1 MLPLRRNWWRGSTA
15 CAWVSDLHSQPAVM
29 NPDQLPETL
38 LSRIEDA
45 GINASAPPQQRWVD
59 GWLLRYSPGKAKRAR
74 CVQAVADGRLALAE
88 RLALCQ
94 AVMDKAGLPLVVRIT
109 PFSRPSGLD
118 ADLAAL
124 GWNQQDDTRV
134 MVVPHCPAV
143 AEPLPAGLL
152 WQRLD
157 SAAYAEVVGALRGSP
172 PVQRQAHAQRLAL
185 SPVPYQGWVLRQAD
199 AASSGAASG
208 SGGGSGG
215 AGPVLACGQSAA
227 EADLVGLYD
236 VFTAP
241 QARGQGLARLLCSRL
256 LAQAHAAGA
265 RCAYLQVDADNHAAR
280 SVYRR
285 LGFADAYAYHYR
297 TPAADAG

>member
-1 MLPLRRNWWRGSTA
+1 MSPSRRNWWTAWTA
-15 CAWVSDLHSQPAVM
+15 CAWVSDAHSLPAVM
-29 NPDQLPETL
+29 NPDRLPEAL

-94 AVMDKAGLPLVVRIT
+94 AVMDTAGLPLVVRIT
-109 PFSRPSGLD
+109 PFSRPTGLD

-124 GWNQQDDTRV
+124 GWKRQDDTRV
-134 MVVPHCPAV
+134 MVAPQCPAV

-152 WQRLD
+152 WQQLD
-157 SAAYAEVVGALRGSP
+157 GVAYAEVVGALRGSP
-172 PVQRQAHAQRLAL
+172 PAQRQAHAQRLAL
-185 SPVPYQGWVLRQAD
+185 SPVPYQGWVLRQDGAGT
-199 AASSGAASG
+199 SGATS
-208 SGGGSGG
+208 SNGG

-241 QARGQGLARLLCSRL
+241 EARGQGLARLLCSRL

>member
-1 MLPLRRNWWRGSTA
+1 
-15 CAWVSDLHSQPAVM
+15 M
-29 NPDQLPETL
+29 NPEKLPDTL

-74 CVQAVADGRLALAE
+74 CVQAVADGRLPLAE

-94 AVMDKAGLPLVVRIT
+94 AVMDGAGLPLVVRIT

-118 ADLAAL
+118 AALAAL
-124 GWNQQDDTRV
+124 GWNRQDDTRV
-134 MVVPHCPAV
+134 MVATQCPAV
-143 AEPLPAGLL
+143 AEPLSAGLL

-157 SAAYAEVVGALRGSP
+157 GAAYAEVVGALRGSP
-172 PVQRQAHAQRLAL
+172 PAQRQAHAQRLAL

-199 AASSGAASG
+199 VGTSA
-208 SGGGSGG
+208 G

-297 TPAADAG
+297 TPVADAG